1 MKKKKIQDFN
11 HRESIELAEHLYN
24 WMAEQKYDQDALL
37 HAAVCCDHAGMIH
50 FKSALANQITKF
62 INEK

>member
-1 MKKKKIQDFN
+1 MIN
-11 HRESIELAEHLYN
+11 NLAEHLYN

-37 HAAVCCDHAGMIH
+37 YAAVCCDHAGMIH